1 MDWYLLFVGYF
12 LFSSALTALLM
23 HDDRATPHKEPSSI
37 ALLAI
42 VFLFGPIFLV
52 FFSILGAIRRPS
64 SDPFDI
70 VYSRLDDVHGK
81 TIGLVRGEIAL
92 AGQSLGGIESSS
104 LQGALSRMVALGY
117 AREELIRTRHWGMVS
132 VYRKGIPPKKQTL
145 KDKILEWLPGW
156 QPDPTRA

>member
-12 LFSSALTALLM
+12 LFSSMLTALLM
-23 HDDRATPHKEPSSI
+23 RDDRAKPYGEPSSM
-37 ALLAI
+37 ALLTI
-42 VFLFGPIFLV
+42 VFLFGPMFLV
-52 FFSILGAIRRPS
+52 FFLLLRTIRPAS
-64 SDPFDI
+64 GDPFDI

-117 AREELIRTRHWGMVS
+117 ARQELVPICHRRKVL
-132 VYRKGIPPKKQTL
+132 VYRKGFPPKKQTL
-145 KDKILEWLPGW
+145 KDKILEWLPNW